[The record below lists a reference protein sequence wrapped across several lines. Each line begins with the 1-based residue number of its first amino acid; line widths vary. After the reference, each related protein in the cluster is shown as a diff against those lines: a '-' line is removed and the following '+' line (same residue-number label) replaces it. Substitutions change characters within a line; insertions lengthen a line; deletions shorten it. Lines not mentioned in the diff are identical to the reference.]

1 MKSKIQNYVKYLSTY
16 LFMPER
22 FQRWLYQYELQI
34 SDFEPFLFVESPCFD
49 SLNQNYYKIVYEP
62 VNKEEKHA
70 FYIKKLER
78 SAEVLGIIASHSG
91 LQQYI
96 SQFLNMNAVPG
107 VIGLNDVIEYL
118 VYERIVKINPKSK
131 ETKEFLKS
139 LDPSFEK
146 WMKAGFDPKQTNL
159 FDYREI

>member
-1 MKSKIQNYVKYLSTY
+1 
-16 LFMPER
+16 MPER
-22 FQRWLYQYELQI
+22 FQRWLYQFELQI
-34 SDFEPFLFVESPCFD
+34 SDFAPFLFIESPCFD

-62 VNKEEKHA
+62 VSKEEKHQ
-70 FYIKKLER
+70 FYVKKLER
-78 SAEVLGIIASHSG
+78 CAEVLGIVASHSG

-96 SQFLNMNAVPG
+96 SQFLNMNAIPG

-139 LDPSFEK
+139 LDSKFDT
-146 WMKAGFDPKQTNL
+146 WMKAGFTPTQTNL
-159 FDYREI
+159 FDFREI